1 MAHIEINIG
10 DEENHWMAISDLM
23 TGLMT
28 IFLFISISYML
39 ITQMK
44 EKEIKRMSVLSTQ
57 KRDELYDALH
67 QEFKN
72 DLNKWDALI
81 DKQTLSVKFQTPEIL
96 FKAGSDEMKPR
107 FKDILNE
114 FYPRYIKILNE
125 ERFRNEIEEVRIE
138 GHTSSEWAIQ
148 VSSDIA
154 YQNNMRL
161 SQNRTLSVLQYV
173 NNLEEVNSYKD
184 WLKSKTVAIGKSSS
198 KIILD
203 KLGMEDKEKSRRV
216 EFMVK
221 SNAEEKA
228 IKMIEE
234 ELK

>member
-1 MAHIEINIG
+1 MEHLEINFG
-10 DEENHWMAISDLM
+10 EEENHWMSISDMM

-39 ITQMK
+39 ITQIR
-44 EKEIKRMSVLSTQ
+44 EQEIKKMSVLSTQ
-57 KRDELYDALH
+57 KRDDLYEALN
-67 QEFKN
+67 QEFKH
-72 DLNKWDALI
+72 DLKRWNAHI
-81 DKQTLSVKFQTPEIL
+81 DKQTLSVKFQTPDIL
-96 FKAGSDEMKPR
+96 FTAGSDELQPK
-107 FKDILNE
+107 FKEILNE
-114 FYPRYIKILNE
+114 FYPRYIKILNSQK
-125 ERFRNEIEEVRIE
+125 FRNDIEEVRIE
-138 GHTSSEWAIQ
+138 GHTSSEWATQ

-173 NNLEEVNSYKD
+173 NNLNEVYIYKD

-198 KIILD
+198 KLVLVD
-203 KLGMEDKEKSRRV
+203 GFESKEKSRRV

-221 SNAEEKA
+221 TNAEETA
-228 IKMIEE
+228 IKMIKE